1 MKTYAPKPRDIER
14 RWYVVD
20 ANDVVLGRLASEVA
34 AILKGKHK
42 PIYAPHADTG
52 DHVVVINAGGIR
64 LTGGKETKK
73 IAYRHSGH
81 PGGLTE
87 TRYDRLLDERPA
99 FVVQKAVKG
108 MLPKNSLGR
117 SMLRKLQVYEGAE
130 HPHAAQQP
138 KPLAVGE
145 VPRWDGLPAPAAEE
159 ARPKAK
165 SPARKP
171 ATAKRAGAKPAAKKS
186 AAKTTKKATAKKST
200 EKSTK
205 KATAKKSA
213 AKKPTAKK
221 SAAKSSTA
229 KSSTAGASKPR
240 LRRTKKEG
248 EDA

>member
-52 DHVVVINAGGIR
+52 DHVVVINAGGIL
-64 LTGGKETKK
+64 LTGGKEMKK
-73 IAYRHSGH
+73 VAYRHSGH

-117 SMLRKLQVYEGAE
+117 SMIRKLQVYEGAE

-186 AAKTTKKATAKKST
+186 AAKATKRATAKKST

-229 KSSTAGASKPR
+229 GASKPR

-248 EDA
+248 DDA

>member
-73 IAYRHSGH
+73 LAYRHSGH

-138 KPLAVGE
+138 KALGVGE
-145 VPRWDGLPAPAAEE
+145 VPRWDGLPAPVPEE

-171 ATAKRAGAKPAAKKS
+171 ATAKRAGAKPAAKKP
-186 AAKTTKKATAKKST
+186 AAKATTKKTTAAKKST

-229 KSSTAGASKPR
+229 GAAKSR

>member
-73 IAYRHSGH
+73 VAYRHSGH

-117 SMLRKLQVYEGAE
+117 SMLRKLQVYDGAE

-145 VPRWDGLPAPAAEE
+145 VPRWDGLPARVAED

-171 ATAKRAGAKPAAKKS
+171 AKRAGAKRAAKKPAAK
-186 AAKTTKKATAKKST
+186 ATTKKTTAK
-200 EKSTK
+200 KSTK
-205 KATAKKSA
+205 KATAKNSA

-229 KSSTAGASKPR
+229 GASKSR
-240 LRRTKKEG
+240 LRRSKKEG
-248 EDA
+248 DA

>member
-1 MKTYAPKPRDIER
+1 MNT
-14 RWYVVD
+14 VV
-20 ANDVVLGRLASEVA
+20 NASKIV
-34 AILKGKHK
+34 
-42 PIYAPHADTG
+42 
-52 DHVVVINAGGIR
+52 

-73 IAYRHSGH
+73 VAYRHSGH

-108 MLPKNSLGR
+108 MLPKNRLGR

-138 KPLAVGE
+138 KALAVGE
-145 VPRWDGLPAPAAEE
+145 VPRWDGLPAPAAED

-171 ATAKRAGAKPAAKKS
+171 ATAKRAGAKRAAKKPAAK
-186 AAKTTKKATAKKST
+186 ATTKKT
-200 EKSTK
+200 
-205 KATAKKSA
+205 TAKKSA
-213 AKKPTAKK
+213 KKTTKKVTAKKPAATK
-221 SAAKSSTA
+221 SAA
-229 KSSTAGASKPR
+229 KSSTAGASKSR

>member
-52 DHVVVINAGGIR
+52 DHVVVVNAGGIR

-145 VPRWDGLPAPAAEE
+145 VPRWDGLPAAAAED

-171 ATAKRAGAKPAAKKS
+171 ATAKRAGAKPAAKKP
-186 AAKTTKKATAKKST
+186 AAKATTKKTTAKKST

-229 KSSTAGASKPR
+229 GASKSR

>member
-99 FVVQKAVKG
+99 FVVQKAIKG

-145 VPRWDGLPAPAAEE
+145 VPRWDGLPAPAAEQ

-171 ATAKRAGAKPAAKKS
+171 ATAKRAGSKPGAKKS
-186 AAKTTKKATAKKST
+186 AAKSTTKVAAAK
-200 EKSTK
+200 KSTK
-205 KATAKKSA
+205 KAAAKKSA
-213 AKKPTAKK
+213 AKKPTAEK
-221 SAAKSSTA
+221 SAAKST
-229 KSSTAGASKPR
+229 TAGASKSR

>member
-145 VPRWDGLPAPAAEE
+145 VPRWDGLPAPPAEE
-159 ARPKAK
+159 VRPKAK

-229 KSSTAGASKPR
+229 GASKPR

>member
-64 LTGGKETKK
+64 LTGGKEMKK
-73 IAYRHSGH
+73 VAYRHSGH

-117 SMLRKLQVYEGAE
+117 SMIRKLQVYEGAE

-186 AAKTTKKATAKKST
+186 AAKATKRATAKKST

-229 KSSTAGASKPR
+229 GASKPR

-248 EDA
+248 DDA

>member
-64 LTGGKETKK
+64 LTGGKEMKK

-145 VPRWDGLPAPAAEE
+145 VPRWDGLPAPAVEE
-159 ARPKAK
+159 TRPKAK

-171 ATAKRAGAKPAAKKS
+171 ATAKRAGAKPAAKKP
-186 AAKTTKKATAKKST
+186 AAKKTTKKATAKAST

-221 SAAKSSTA
+221 SAAKSS
-229 KSSTAGASKPR
+229 KAGASKPR

>member
-64 LTGGKETKK
+64 LTGGKEMRKV
-73 IAYRHSGH
+73 AYRHSGH

-138 KPLAVGE
+138 KPLAIGE
-145 VPRWDGLPAPAAEE
+145 VPRWDGLPAPAVEE
-159 ARPKAK
+159 TRPKAK

-171 ATAKRAGAKPAAKKS
+171 ATANRAGAKPAAKKP
-186 AAKTTKKATAKKST
+186 AAKKTTKQATAKAST

-221 SAAKSSTA
+221 SAAKSS
-229 KSSTAGASKPR
+229 SAGASKPR

>member
-52 DHVVVINAGGIR
+52 DHVVVVNAGGIR

-87 TRYDRLLDERPA
+87 IRYDRLLDERPA

-145 VPRWDGLPAPAAEE
+145 VPKWDGLPAPPPET

-171 ATAKRAGAKPAAKKS
+171 AAAKRTGAKPAAKKPT
-186 AAKTTKKATAKKST
+186 AKKTTAKKST

-229 KSSTAGASKPR
+229 SASKPR
-240 LRRTKKEG
+240 IRRTKKEG

>member
-52 DHVVVINAGGIR
+52 DHVVVINAGRIR

-145 VPRWDGLPAPAAEE
+145 VPRWDGLPPPAAEE
-159 ARPKAK
+159 PRPKAK

-171 ATAKRAGAKPAAKKS
+171 ASSKRAGAKPAAKKS
-186 AAKTTKKATAKKST
+186 AAKRTTKKTTAKKST
-200 EKSTK
+200 EKSTT
-205 KATAKKSA
+205 KATAKKS

-229 KSSTAGASKPR
+229 GASKSR

>member
-73 IAYRHSGH
+73 VAYRHSGH

-145 VPRWDGLPAPAAEE
+145 VPKWDGLPAPAPED

-171 ATAKRAGAKPAAKKS
+171 AGAKPAASRPAAKKPAAKKS
-186 AAKTTKKATAKKST
+186 AAK
-200 EKSTK
+200 KSTK
-205 KATAKKSA
+205 KTTAKSTKKTTAKKSA
-213 AKKPTAKK
+213 AKATEKT
-221 SAAKSSTA
+221 SAS
-229 KSSTAGASKPR
+229 GASKPR
-240 LRRTKKEG
+240 IRRTKKEG

>member
-73 IAYRHSGH
+73 VAYRHSGH

-138 KPLAVGE
+138 KALAVGE
-145 VPRWDGLPAPAAEE
+145 VPRWDGLPAPAAED

-171 ATAKRAGAKPAAKKS
+171 ATAKRAGAKRAAKKPAAK
-186 AAKTTKKATAKKST
+186 ATTKKT
-200 EKSTK
+200 
-205 KATAKKSA
+205 TAKKSA
-213 AKKPTAKK
+213 KKTTKKVTAKKPTATK
-221 SAAKSSTA
+221 SAA
-229 KSSTAGASKPR
+229 KSSTAGASKSR

>member
-87 TRYDRLLDERPA
+87 SRYDRLLDERPA

-145 VPRWDGLPAPAAEE
+145 VPTWNGLPAPPPET

-165 SPARKP
+165 SPARRP

-186 AAKTTKKATAKKST
+186 AAKKTTAKKAA

-221 SAAKSSTA
+221 SAAKPSA
-229 KSSTAGASKPR
+229 AGASKPR
-240 LRRTKKEG
+240 IRRTKKEG

>member
-1 MKTYAPKPRDIER
+1 MKTYSPKPRDIER

-64 LTGGKETKK
+64 LTGGKEMKK

-138 KPLAVGE
+138 TPLAFGE
-145 VPRWDGLPAPAAEE
+145 VPRWDGLPAPDAEG

-171 ATAKRAGAKPAAKKS
+171 AKRAGAKPAAKKP
-186 AAKTTKKATAKKST
+186 AAKVTTKKTTAK
-200 EKSTK
+200 KSTK

-213 AKKPTAKK
+213 AK
-221 SAAKSSTA
+221 
-229 KSSTAGASKPR
+229 SSTAGASKSR

-248 EDA
+248 EEA

>member
-87 TRYDRLLDERPA
+87 SRYDRLLDERPA

-145 VPRWDGLPAPAAEE
+145 VPRWDGLPAPPPET

-171 ATAKRAGAKPAAKKS
+171 AAAKRAGAKPAAKKP
-186 AAKTTKKATAKKST
+186 AAKKTTAKKST

-221 SAAKSSTA
+221 SAAKSSTEG
-229 KSSTAGASKPR
+229 TSKPR

-248 EDA
+248 DA

>member
-20 ANDVVLGRLASEVA
+20 ANDVVLGRLASEIA

-64 LTGGKETKK
+64 LTGGKEMKK

-145 VPRWDGLPAPAAEE
+145 VPKWDGLPAPPPET

-171 ATAKRAGAKPAAKKS
+171 AAAKRTGAKPAAKKPT
-186 AAKTTKKATAKKST
+186 AKKTTAKKST

-229 KSSTAGASKPR
+229 SASKPR
-240 LRRTKKEG
+240 IRRTKKEG

>member
-64 LTGGKETKK
+64 LTGGKEMKK
-73 IAYRHSGH
+73 VAYRHSGH

-117 SMLRKLQVYEGAE
+117 SMIRKLQVYEGAE

-186 AAKTTKKATAKKST
+186 AAKATKRATAKKST

-221 SAAKSSTA
+221 PAA

-248 EDA
+248 DDA

>member
-52 DHVVVINAGGIR
+52 DHVVVVNAGGIR
-64 LTGGKETKK
+64 LTGGKEMKK

-145 VPRWDGLPAPAAEE
+145 VPRWDGLPAPPPET

-171 ATAKRAGAKPAAKKS
+171 AAAKRAGAKPAAKKP
-186 AAKTTKKATAKKST
+186 TAKKTAAKKSAA
-200 EKSTK
+200 KSTK

-213 AKKPTAKK
+213 AKKPTVKK

-229 KSSTAGASKPR
+229 SASKPR
-240 LRRTKKEG
+240 IRRTKKEG

>member
-64 LTGGKETKK
+64 LTGGKEMKK

-145 VPRWDGLPAPAAEE
+145 VPRWDGLPAPVAEE

-171 ATAKRAGAKPAAKKS
+171 ATAKRAGAKPAAKKP
-186 AAKTTKKATAKKST
+186 AAKAITKKTTAKKST

-229 KSSTAGASKPR
+229 GASKSR

>member
-64 LTGGKETKK
+64 LTGGKEMKK

-145 VPRWDGLPAPAAEE
+145 VPKWDGLPAPAPEP

-171 ATAKRAGAKPAAKKS
+171 ATAKRAGAKPAAN
-186 AAKTTKKATAKKST
+186 ATAKKSAT
-200 EKSTK
+200 KTAAKKSTK
-205 KATAKKSA
+205 KTTAKSTKKTTAKKSA
-213 AKKPTAKK
+213 AKATEKT
-221 SAAKSSTA
+221 SAS
-229 KSSTAGASKPR
+229 GASKPR
-240 LRRTKKEG
+240 IRRTKKEG

>member
-52 DHVVVINAGGIR
+52 DHVVVINAGRIR

-130 HPHAAQQP
+130 HPHVAQQP

-145 VPRWDGLPAPAAEE
+145 VPRLDGLPPPAAEE
-159 ARPKAK
+159 SRPKAK

-171 ATAKRAGAKPAAKKS
+171 ASSKRAGAKFAAKKS
-186 AAKTTKKATAKKST
+186 AAKRTTKKTTAKKST
-200 EKSTK
+200 EKSTT
-205 KATAKKSA
+205 KATAKKS

-229 KSSTAGASKPR
+229 GASKSP

-248 EDA
+248 EES

>member
-1 MKTYAPKPRDIER
+1 MKTYAPRPRDIER

-52 DHVVVINAGGIR
+52 DHVVVINARGIR

-73 IAYRHSGH
+73 VAYRHSGH

-87 TRYDRLLDERPA
+87 TRYDRLLEQRPA
-99 FVVQKAVKG
+99 FVVQKAVRG

-117 SMLRKLQVYEGAE
+117 SMLRKLQVYEGGE
-130 HPHAAQQP
+130 HPHAAQRP

-145 VPRWDGLPAPAAEE
+145 VPRWDGLPAPADE
-159 ARPKAK
+159 ARPKMKA
-165 SPARKP
+165 PARKP
-171 ATAKRAGAKPAAKKS
+171 AGAKRAASRPAAKRSTAKKTEAKKPAAKKR
-186 AAKTTKKATAKKST
+186 AAKKST
-200 EKSTK
+200 KATTKKSTK
-205 KATAKKSA
+205 KATAKA
-213 AKKPTAKK
+213 TET
-221 SAAKSSTA
+221 SS
-229 KSSTAGASKPR
+229 SGASKPR

>member
-145 VPRWDGLPAPAAEE
+145 VPRWDGLPAPAAED

-171 ATAKRAGAKPAAKKS
+171 ATAKRAGAKPAAKKP
-186 AAKTTKKATAKKST
+186 AAKATTKKPTAKKST

-229 KSSTAGASKPR
+229 GASKSR